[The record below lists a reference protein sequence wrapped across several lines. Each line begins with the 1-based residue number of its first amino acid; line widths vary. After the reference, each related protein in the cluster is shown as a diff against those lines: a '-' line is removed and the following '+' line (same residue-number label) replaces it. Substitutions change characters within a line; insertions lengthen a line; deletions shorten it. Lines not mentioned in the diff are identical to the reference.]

1 MSLVKGNGAPTAK
14 TRGAIGDLY
23 LDVDTGAK
31 YQCISRY
38 RDSLGHIEINWK
50 QCDGD
55 DCDIVIDNKPVTN
68 TVVEAPE
75 ESAPVSE
82 NNDRNRNNYHK
93 PYKPYNKYNNKQ

>member
-23 LDVDTGAK
+23 LDVDTGTK

-50 QCDGD
+50 RCEGD
-55 DCDIVIDNKPVTN
+55 DTPVVN
-68 TVVEAPE
+68 TAVEAPE
-75 ESAPVSE
+75 EPTPVSE